1 MNVPVRVYGM
11 YVLTVRKPMVFSY
24 KLYYLLR
31 LLNTHPITIIDLM
44 HGRNLN
50 NYSNRCDLNRRDSK
64 LQNFAHNFS
73 NFKIIFELSIFE
85 SSVVSRIL
93 TFTFFMCHGTACS
106 CQKNPTSLCQRVW
119 SYRYSLKGFYH
130 SYSAQHQ
137 YSAQFHYH
145 SPDW

>member
-1 MNVPVRVYGM
+1 M

-44 HGRNLN
+44 HVRNLN
-50 NYSNRCDLNRRDSK
+50 HYSNRSDLNRRDSK

-93 TFTFFMCHGTACS
+93 TFTF
-106 CQKNPTSLCQRVW
+106 LCAMARRAPV
-119 SYRYSLKGFYH
+119 RKI
-130 SYSAQHQ
+130 QHP
-137 YSAQFHYH
+137 YVKEFEATDI
-145 SPDW
+145 P